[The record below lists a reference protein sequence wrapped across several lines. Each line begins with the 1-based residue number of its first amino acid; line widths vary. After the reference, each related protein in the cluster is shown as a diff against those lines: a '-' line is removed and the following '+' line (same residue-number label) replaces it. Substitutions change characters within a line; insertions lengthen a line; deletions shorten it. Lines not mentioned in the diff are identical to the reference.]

1 MAFYAWTATDTAGKT
16 QRGTLQAEGQK
27 QVRQML
33 REQKLMPV
41 SITETREAAT
51 AGKAKTGAKLSTP
64 VLSMFTRQLSTLVNA
79 ALPLESALKAISKQ
93 TEDKKLAAMV
103 VEIREKVVEGH
114 TLFDAFSQFP
124 RTFDKLYCTLV
135 MAGEKTGHLGDV
147 LEKLAEYNEQRQKMK
162 SKLTQAMVYPITLT
176 VVAIAVI
183 SILLVAV
190 VPQVI
195 EQFTHMKQQLPITTR
210 TLIAV
215 SDFLQAWGI
224 YIVGI
229 LGGGFIGFK
238 TWLRN
243 AKNRFRW
250 HSWLVNGSPIKKLVC
265 AINSAR
271 YIRTLSI
278 LQASSVPLLEGM
290 YIAMDGIENLYARQV
305 LGQAAD
311 TVRQGA
317 SLYAALEQAKLFP
330 PTMLYMI
337 ASGEESGEL
346 GNLMDRA
353 AENQESALQ
362 HRITL
367 TLSVFEP
374 ALVVSMATIV
384 LFIVLS
390 ILQPLLQL
398 NNMVGSIMALKRK
411 NLARQAGFTLLELM
425 VVIVILGVLAS
436 MVVPNLMGNKEKADE
451 QKATSDIV
459 ALEGSLDMYKLD
471 NHRYPTTEQGLQA
484 LVTKPEIAPI
494 PNGYRADGYIRRLP
508 QDPWGGDY
516 ILVSPGEHG
525 AVDVFSAGPDGEANT
540 ADDIT
545 NWSLDKKEK

>member
-1 MAFYAWTATDTAGKT
+1 M
-16 QRGTLQAEGQK
+16 
-27 QVRQML
+27 
-33 REQKLMPV
+33 
-41 SITETREAAT
+41 
-51 AGKAKTGAKLSTP
+51 
-64 VLSMFTRQLSTLVNA
+64 
-79 ALPLESALKAISKQ
+79 
-93 TEDKKLAAMV
+93 
-103 VEIREKVVEGH
+103 
-114 TLFDAFSQFP
+114 
-124 RTFDKLYCTLV
+124 
-135 MAGEKTGHLGDV
+135 
-147 LEKLAEYNEQRQKMK
+147 
-162 SKLTQAMVYPITLT
+162 
-176 VVAIAVI
+176 
-183 SILLVAV
+183 
-190 VPQVI
+190 
-195 EQFTHMKQQLPITTR
+195 
-210 TLIAV
+210 V
-215 SDFLQAWGI
+215 SDFLQAYGI

-229 LGGGFIGFK
+229 LGGGFVGFK

-305 LGQAAD
+305 LEQAAD

-398 NNMVGSIMALKRK
+398 NNMVG
-411 NLARQAGFTLLELM
+411 
-425 VVIVILGVLAS
+425 
-436 MVVPNLMGNKEKADE
+436 
-451 QKATSDIV
+451 
-459 ALEGSLDMYKLD
+459 
-471 NHRYPTTEQGLQA
+471 
-484 LVTKPEIAPI
+484 
-494 PNGYRADGYIRRLP
+494 
-508 QDPWGGDY
+508 
-516 ILVSPGEHG
+516 
-525 AVDVFSAGPDGEANT
+525 
-540 ADDIT
+540 
-545 NWSLDKKEK
+545 

>member
-1 MAFYAWTATDTAGKT
+1 MAWYAWTATDAAGKT
-16 QRGTLQAEGQK
+16 RRGTLQAEGQK
-27 QVRQML
+27 QVRQAL
-33 REQKLMPV
+33 REQKLMPLT
-41 SITETREAAT
+41 ITLTREKSAAGS
-51 AGKAKTGAKLSTP
+51 AQKGIKLSTP
-64 VLSMFTRQLSTLVNA
+64 DLSMFTRQLSTLVNA
-79 ALPLESALKAISKQ
+79 ALPLESALKAIARQS
-93 TEDKKLAAMV
+93 EDKKLAAMV
-103 VEIREKVVEGH
+103 SDIRDKVVEGH

-195 EQFTHMKQQLPITTR
+195 EQFTHMKQQLPMTTR

-215 SDFLQAWGI
+215 SDFLQAYGMI
-224 YIVGI
+224 I
-229 LGGGFIGFK
+229 GGGLAAGAIGFK
-238 TWLRN
+238 GWLKKTR
-243 AKNRFRW
+243 NRFIW
-250 HSWLVNGSPIKKLVC
+250 HRWLVKNAPIKKLVC

-305 LGQAAD
+305 LEQAAD

-317 SLYAALEQAKLFP
+317 SLCSALEQAQLFP

-353 AENQESALQ
+353 AENQESELQ

-384 LFIVLS
+384 LFIVMS

-398 NNMVGSIMALKRK
+398 NNMVG
-411 NLARQAGFTLLELM
+411 
-425 VVIVILGVLAS
+425 
-436 MVVPNLMGNKEKADE
+436 
-451 QKATSDIV
+451 
-459 ALEGSLDMYKLD
+459 
-471 NHRYPTTEQGLQA
+471 
-484 LVTKPEIAPI
+484 
-494 PNGYRADGYIRRLP
+494 
-508 QDPWGGDY
+508 
-516 ILVSPGEHG
+516 
-525 AVDVFSAGPDGEANT
+525 
-540 ADDIT
+540 
-545 NWSLDKKEK
+545 

>member
-1 MAFYAWTATDTAGKT
+1 
-16 QRGTLQAEGQK
+16 
-27 QVRQML
+27 
-33 REQKLMPV
+33 
-41 SITETREAAT
+41 
-51 AGKAKTGAKLSTP
+51 
-64 VLSMFTRQLSTLVNA
+64 
-79 ALPLESALKAISKQ
+79 
-93 TEDKKLAAMV
+93 
-103 VEIREKVVEGH
+103 
-114 TLFDAFSQFP
+114 
-124 RTFDKLYCTLV
+124 
-135 MAGEKTGHLGDV
+135 V

-176 VVAIAVI
+176 VVAVAVI

-195 EQFTHMKQQLPITTR
+195 EQFVHMKQQLPITTR

-215 SDFLQAWGI
+215 SDFLQAYGI
-224 YIVGI
+224 YIA
-229 LGGGFIGFK
+229 GGLFGAIVGFK
-238 TWLRN
+238 TWV
-243 AKNRFRW
+243 KKTTNRFRW

-305 LGQAAD
+305 LEQAAD

-317 SLYAALEQAKLFP
+317 SLYNALDQAKLFP

-346 GNLMDRA
+346 GSLMDRA

-374 ALVVSMATIV
+374 ALVVTMATVV

-398 NNMVGSIMALKRK
+398 NNMVG
-411 NLARQAGFTLLELM
+411 
-425 VVIVILGVLAS
+425 
-436 MVVPNLMGNKEKADE
+436 
-451 QKATSDIV
+451 
-459 ALEGSLDMYKLD
+459 
-471 NHRYPTTEQGLQA
+471 
-484 LVTKPEIAPI
+484 
-494 PNGYRADGYIRRLP
+494 
-508 QDPWGGDY
+508 
-516 ILVSPGEHG
+516 
-525 AVDVFSAGPDGEANT
+525 
-540 ADDIT
+540 
-545 NWSLDKKEK
+545 

>member
-1 MAFYAWTATDTAGKT
+1 MAWYAWTATDAAGKT
-16 QRGTLQAEGQK
+16 RRGTLQAEGQK
-27 QVRQML
+27 QVRQAL
-33 REQKLMPV
+33 REQKLMPLT
-41 SITETREAAT
+41 ITLTREKSAAGS
-51 AGKAKTGAKLSTP
+51 AQKGIKLSTP
-64 VLSMFTRQLSTLVNA
+64 DLSMFTRQLSTLVNA
-79 ALPLESALKAISKQ
+79 ALPLESALKAIARQS
-93 TEDKKLAAMV
+93 EDKKLAAMV
-103 VEIREKVVEGH
+103 SDIRDKVVEGH

-162 SKLTQAMVYPITLT
+162 SKLTQAIVYPITLT

-195 EQFTHMKQQLPITTR
+195 EQFTHMKQQLPMTTR

-215 SDFLQAWGI
+215 SDFLQAYGMI
-224 YIVGI
+224 I
-229 LGGGFIGFK
+229 GGGLAAGAIGFK
-238 TWLRN
+238 GWLKKTR
-243 AKNRFRW
+243 NRFIW
-250 HSWLVNGSPIKKLVC
+250 HCWLVKNAPIKKLVR

-305 LGQAAD
+305 LEQAAD

-317 SLYAALEQAKLFP
+317 SLCSALEQAQLFP

-353 AENQESALQ
+353 AENQESGLQ

-384 LFIVLS
+384 LFIVMS

-398 NNMVGSIMALKRK
+398 NNMVG
-411 NLARQAGFTLLELM
+411 
-425 VVIVILGVLAS
+425 
-436 MVVPNLMGNKEKADE
+436 
-451 QKATSDIV
+451 
-459 ALEGSLDMYKLD
+459 
-471 NHRYPTTEQGLQA
+471 
-484 LVTKPEIAPI
+484 
-494 PNGYRADGYIRRLP
+494 
-508 QDPWGGDY
+508 
-516 ILVSPGEHG
+516 
-525 AVDVFSAGPDGEANT
+525 
-540 ADDIT
+540 
-545 NWSLDKKEK
+545 

>member
-1 MAFYAWTATDTAGKT
+1 MAWYGWTATDAAGKT
-16 QRGTLQAEGQK
+16 RRGTLQAEGQK
-27 QVRQML
+27 QVRQAL
-33 REQKLMPV
+33 REQKLMPMT
-41 SITETREAAT
+41 ITLTREKSAA
-51 AGKAKTGAKLSTP
+51 GSVQKGIKLSTP
-64 VLSMFTRQLSTLVNA
+64 DLSMFTRQLSTLVNA
-79 ALPLESALKAISKQ
+79 ALPLESALKAIARQS
-93 TEDKKLAAMV
+93 EDKKLAAMV
-103 VEIREKVVEGH
+103 SDIRDKVVEGH

-135 MAGEKTGHLGDV
+135 MAGEKTGHLGEV

-162 SKLTQAMVYPITLT
+162 SKLAQAMVYPITLT

-195 EQFTHMKQQLPITTR
+195 EQFTHMKQQLPMTTR

-215 SDFLQAWGI
+215 SDFLQAYGMI
-224 YIVGI
+224 I
-229 LGGGFIGFK
+229 GGGLAAGAIGFK
-238 TWLRN
+238 GWLKKTR
-243 AKNRFRW
+243 NRFIW
-250 HSWLVNGSPIKKLVC
+250 HRWLVKNAPVKKLVR

-305 LGQAAD
+305 LEQAAD

-317 SLYAALEQAKLFP
+317 SLCSALEQAQLFP

-353 AENQESALQ
+353 AENQESGLQ

-384 LFIVLS
+384 LFIVMS

-398 NNMVGSIMALKRK
+398 NNMVG
-411 NLARQAGFTLLELM
+411 
-425 VVIVILGVLAS
+425 
-436 MVVPNLMGNKEKADE
+436 
-451 QKATSDIV
+451 
-459 ALEGSLDMYKLD
+459 
-471 NHRYPTTEQGLQA
+471 
-484 LVTKPEIAPI
+484 
-494 PNGYRADGYIRRLP
+494 
-508 QDPWGGDY
+508 
-516 ILVSPGEHG
+516 
-525 AVDVFSAGPDGEANT
+525 
-540 ADDIT
+540 
-545 NWSLDKKEK
+545 